1 MRRTGTFTGALQN
14 TVVVLLLV
22 FLQKTGHAQTLPIT
36 YLRIENGLSNNSV
49 RCIYQDHDGFM
60 WFGTY
65 DGLNRYDGYGFK
77 VYRNNLNDTNSLP
90 HNYIYAINE
99 DHHNNIWVGTGQG
112 LGIYNKRTAKFSR
125 AFYYS
130 YWTKRRQK
138 INQNISQIK
147 TDSAGNVF
155 IGSNGGGLFMMK
167 ESSGV
172 ISQLSSERAG
182 RRVGDY
188 NVQAILID
196 KKNRTWL
203 NIQGVG
209 LCRYDYKEDKIV
221 VVNNTIK
228 FASCFESDGDNLW
241 IGNSDGLY
249 KYNIASNAV
258 TQYYREQAGQL
269 SSHIVITLTIDQQK
283 KLWIGTEGGGINIL
297 DPVTGKFDY
306 LLPGEEKNTLS
317 SESSFDF

>member
-1 MRRTGTFTGALQN
+1 MRRTGTFTGALRN

-125 AFYYS
+125 AFFYS
-130 YWTKRRQK
+130 PWTKRRQK

-167 ESSGV
+167 
-172 ISQLSSERAG
+172 
-182 RRVGDY
+182 
-188 NVQAILID
+188 
-196 KKNRTWL
+196 
-203 NIQGVG
+203 
-209 LCRYDYKEDKIV
+209 
-221 VVNNTIK
+221 
-228 FASCFESDGDNLW
+228 
-241 IGNSDGLY
+241 
-249 KYNIASNAV
+249 
-258 TQYYREQAGQL
+258 
-269 SSHIVITLTIDQQK
+269 
-283 KLWIGTEGGGINIL
+283 
-297 DPVTGKFDY
+297 
-306 LLPGEEKNTLS
+306 
-317 SESSFDF
+317 